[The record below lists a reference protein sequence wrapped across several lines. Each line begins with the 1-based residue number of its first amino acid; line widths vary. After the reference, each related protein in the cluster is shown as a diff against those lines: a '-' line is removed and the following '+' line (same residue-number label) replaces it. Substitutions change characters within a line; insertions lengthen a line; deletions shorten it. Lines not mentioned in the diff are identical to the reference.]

1 MTVRLRRRRRR
12 WILRGLPI
20 VLAALAIVPSAL
32 AVVRIGAVDTSNL
45 PDVRATLVGPLGA
58 ATPTLTEN
66 GRPVV
71 GYSAVNLA
79 REKAIV
85 LAIDRSQSMRGRPL
99 ADAVA
104 AAQAFV
110 DAAGANDHVGV
121 VVFGHAALALTPS
134 SASPPDARSALG
146 GLTVDARSG
155 TALYDAVSL
164 AANRLVGDDRPGR
177 AIVVVTD
184 GRDVSSNTTI
194 EQAIA
199 AARAARA
206 AVYTIGIGGPSFT
219 PAALRRLAAA
229 TGGSY
234 HQARSA
240 AQLRSVYTALTGEL
254 ARTWQLSYVTSARP
268 GARLQLAA
276 TVPGAGTARTA
287 VELPGGAT
295 AGATPP
301 SSLIPAAGY
310 SSTGTAVIA
319 AACGLL
325 VLLACGFGFSAR
337 GSNRVRNRIE
347 PHLNT
352 VARTP
357 RARREHNRIA
367 ARTHIADAVERAV
380 GGLRQFKRLQLTI
393 DRADLP
399 VRAGELVAISLA
411 SAFVFGLGTALTFAS
426 PIPTL
431 LIVALFG
438 SLPVAYVSVKATAR
452 IRQFEN
458 QLPDLLITIAASL
471 KAGHSFRQG
480 IQSVV
485 DEGSEPAAKEFRRV
499 LTETQLGKPMD
510 DALADLATRIG
521 SKNLTF
527 VINAVTIQR
536 QIGGALAGLF
546 DMVADTVRQRQQF
559 ARKVK
564 GLTAMGRMSAYVL
577 TGLPLFVGVMI
588 SVLNPSYMAPLVHT
602 ATGQK
607 LMISGIVMI
616 AIGSLMLKK
625 IVSFRG

>member
-1 MTVRLRRRRRR
+1 MSVRLRRRRRR
-12 WILRGLPI
+12 WVLRGLPI
-20 VLAALAIVPSAL
+20 ALAALAVVPSAL
-32 AVVRIGAVDTSNL
+32 AVVHIGAVDTSNL
-45 PDVRATLVGPLGA
+45 PAVRATLVGPLGA
-58 ATPTLTEN
+58 AAPTLTEN

-71 GYSAVNLA
+71 GYAAVNLA

-85 LAIDRSQSMRGRPL
+85 LAIDRSQSMRGHPL

-121 VVFGHAALALTPS
+121 VVFGHNALALTAS
-134 SASPPDARSALG
+134 SASPADARSALA
-146 GLTVDARSG
+146 GLTVDPRSG

-164 AANRLVGDDRPGR
+164 AADRLVGDDRPGR

-184 GRDVSSNTTI
+184 GRDVSSSASI
-194 EQAIA
+194 DQAIA
-199 AARAARA
+199 AARTARA

-219 PAALRRLAAA
+219 PDALRRLATA

-240 AQLRSVYTALTGEL
+240 AQLRGVYSALTGEL

-276 TVPGAGTARTA
+276 TIAGSGTAREA
-287 VELPGGAT
+287 VELPGGASGDAT
-295 AGATPP
+295 AP

-310 SSTGTAVIA
+310 SGTGTAVIA
-319 AACGLL
+319 TACGLL
-325 VLLACGFGFSAR
+325 VLLACGFWFSAR

-347 PHLNT
+347 PHLGT
-352 VARTP
+352 VARSP
-357 RARREHNRIA
+357 RARREHSRIA
-367 ARTHIADAVERAV
+367 ARTHVADAIERVV
-380 GGLRQFKRLQLTI
+380 GGLGHFKRLQLTI

-399 VRAGELVAISLA
+399 VRAGELVAICLGSGLL
-411 SAFVFGLGTALTFAS
+411 FGLGTALMIAS
-426 PIPTL
+426 PIPVL
-431 LIVALFG
+431 LMIALFG
-438 SLPVAYVSVKATAR
+438 SLPVAYVSFKATSR
-452 IRQFEN
+452 IKRFEN

-485 DEGSEPAAKEFRRV
+485 DEGSEPAAKEFRSV

-510 DALADLATRIG
+510 DALGDLATRIG

-588 SVLNPSYMAPLVHT
+588 SILNPSYMAPLVHT

-607 LMISGIVMI
+607 LVLSGVVMI

-625 IVSFRG
+625 IVSFKG